1 MCRLSWIYTGF
12 SAASLALALTFG
24 GVVPYYIFYLT
35 LSVLI
40 LSIQYTLL
48 IGCGIGFSI
57 KAQRHI
63 FTCGEDIVCDLKIMN
78 AVSLP
83 VPYIQVHS
91 AAEAY
96 GYKAYKGSFFSMS
109 ASEDN
114 WETVRLRFPA
124 RGIYPL
130 GRITATVWDL
140 FRIVRYQKTLDT
152 GLTVKVYPR
161 LYTVRALFPGASD
174 IYRDTYA
181 SHGKNENQYTMQD
194 IRGYRDG
201 DSLKRVHWK
210 VSAKWGELFVKNYEK
225 VTGTEAAL
233 FIDMHE
239 SNYAYGEEAEER
251 IVDTALSIVRDMIKR
266 HVEMNVY
273 INAAHGT
280 HFPVHTSQGF
290 EDLMEYCLTQ
300 KSDGKMDFL
309 EFLQRYYYPI
319 PRTSAVTIVLAA
331 VTPRMVNNILGIK
344 KSGYA
349 VHIVYCVESD
359 PALVR
364 ELARWGVSCT
374 YFSELYATGDVVSL

>member
-1 MCRLSWIYTGF
+1 MFRLSRLYIGF
-12 SAASLALALTFG
+12 ALVSLVLALVFG
-24 GVVPYYIFYLT
+24 GVVPYYIFYISI
-35 LSVLI
+35 SVLI
-40 LSIQYTLL
+40 LSTLYTVLV
-48 IGCGIGFSI
+48 GRGIGFSI
-57 KAQRHI
+57 RADRHI
-63 FTCGEDIVCDLKIMN
+63 FTCGEDVLCELKIMN

-96 GYKAYKGSFFSMS
+96 GYKDYEGSFFSMS

-130 GRITATVWDL
+130 GRITVTVWDL
-140 FRIVRYQKTLDT
+140 FRIVRYQKTLDA

-161 LYTVRALFPGASD
+161 LYTIRPLFSGASD
-174 IYRDTYA
+174 IYRDAYA
-181 SHGKNENQYTMQD
+181 SHGKNENQYIMQD
-194 IRGYRDG
+194 IRGYRNG

-210 VSAKWGELFVKNYEK
+210 VSAKRGELFVKNYEK
-225 VTGTEAAL
+225 VTGTETAL

-239 SNYAYGEEAEER
+239 SNYDYGEEAEER
-251 IVDTALSIVRDMIKR
+251 VVDTALSIVRDMISR

-273 INAAHGT
+273 VNAARGA
-280 HFPVHTSQGF
+280 HFPVYSAQGF
-290 EDLMEYCLTQ
+290 EALMEYCLTQ

-309 EFLQRYYYPI
+309 EFLQRYYHQI

-331 VTPRMVNNILGIK
+331 VTPRMAENILGIK

-359 PALVR
+359 PGLVR

-374 YFSELYATGDVVSL
+374 YFSELYVTGDVVSL